1 VAQHRCIVAKRFVFR
16 YETLLKIRRQRED
29 HHKRIVAERVRQI
42 VAARGRLAS
51 LHHQIADE
59 QDAIRTGQ
67 LPGRVDIQQIVR
79 HRHWLGHLHRNV
91 LDTEGSIRV
100 LEGRLAQ
107 ERAAL
112 AEAVKQR
119 KILDK
124 LRERRLERHM
134 LDEQRQE
141 TNAADDL
148 TTVRY
153 VYGQTEVV
161 AAQTEN

>member
-1 VAQHRCIVAKRFVFR
+1 VAKRFVFR

-29 HHKRIVAERVRQI
+29 QHKRIVAERVRQI
-42 VAARGRLAS
+42 VAARDRLAS
-51 LHHQIADE
+51 LHHQITDE
-59 QDAIRTGQ
+59 QNAIRTGQ
-67 LPGRVDIQQIVR
+67 APGTLDIQQIVR
-79 HRHWLGHLHRNV
+79 HRHWLGHLHRNI

-107 ERAAL
+107 ERATL

-119 KILDK
+119 KILEK
-124 LRERRLERHM
+124 LRERRLERHV

-141 TNAADDL
+141 TIAADDL

-153 VYGQTEVV
+153 VYGQTEAV
-161 AAQTEN
+161 ALETEN